1 MKSFKLLLASSI
13 MTLALC
19 ASFHVLAGQP
29 LAVQP
34 VIINAKTKIIS
45 YNNLTTSSNNTALAV
60 TSLGFSQHKTIE
72 NLTPSPSRVINNQ
85 HNQFFEAAVNFNE
98 TLQQVI
104 SFFSAPDETLTV
116 EPELTQQEIEEEVS
130 ITKCKASYS

>member
-19 ASFHVLAGQP
+19 TSFHVLAGQP

-34 VIINAKTKIIS
+34 AIINAKTKIIS
-45 YNNLTTSSNNTALAV
+45 YSNLTTSSNNTTLAV

-72 NLTPSPSRVINNQ
+72 NLTSSRVISNQ

-104 SFFSAPDETLTV
+104 SFFSAPDKTMIV
-116 EPELTQQEIEEEVS
+116 EPELTQKEIEEEVS